1 MTLNE
6 DAIREAFAE
15 HYLVRGE
22 LGRGGMAYVFCARRR
37 SDDLDVAIKVIR
49 PEIAVGMGHERFQR
63 EISVLTPLH
72 HPHIFPLLE
81 TGAVGPY
88 LYYTMPCA
96 TDGSLKEHL
105 LEEGRLPLSE
115 VIRLAAQ
122 IGGALDYAHQHG
134 VIHRDLKPENIL
146 SHEGQ
151 WALCDFG
158 IARAMEAASSESLS
172 PSGVVIGTPQYLSPE
187 QGAAARKLDARSD
200 IYSFGCVL
208 YEALAGHPPFTGATP
223 QAVIARHAK
232 EHVPKLRTARPDVPE
247 HVEKAIEWALAK
259 RPKDRP
265 KSAGALVG
273 ALSKESSRR

>member
-1 MTLNE
+1 MTLAV
-6 DAIREAFAE
+6 DAVREAFADR
-15 HYLVRGE
+15 YTVRDE

-37 SDDLDVAIKVIR
+37 SDDAEVAIKVIR
-49 PEIAVGMGHERFQR
+49 PEIAVGLGHDRFRR

-81 TGAVGPY
+81 TGEVGPY

-96 TDGSLKEHL
+96 TGGSLKERL
-105 LEEGRLPLSE
+105 LQERQLPLDD
-115 VIRLAAQ
+115 VLDVARQ
-122 IGGALDYAHQHG
+122 IGSALDYAHQHG

-146 SHEGQ
+146 SHEGR
-151 WALCDFG
+151 WVLCDFG
-158 IARAMEAASSESLS
+158 IARAMEAATSESLS

-200 IYSFGCVL
+200 LYSFGCVL

-232 EHVPKLRTARPDVPE
+232 EHVPKLRTARPDVPA
-247 HVEKAIEWALAK
+247 HVEKAIEWTLAK
-259 RPKDRP
+259 KPKDRP
-265 KSAGALVG
+265 KSAGALVA
-273 ALSKESSRR
+273 ALEM